1 MSSPASDTP
10 APTWTPSPA
19 EPLRHQVLAA
29 LAQHRIATTSQLRR
43 MLRPGS
49 TRQLISR
56 VLNRL
61 RSDGFVDRTVLP
73 DAKRTRTHA
82 WYLTQEGSRLT
93 RDLPVLRGRPPYPIT
108 STTTASLKTPH
119 ALTVVRTHLAFAED
133 ARRLGHEHGP
143 WDWTPEVSHSIGE
156 GEHVMADA
164 LMYYTAIE
172 SEHRRKLRAFVE
184 VDRNTMSSERLA
196 VKLIEYARLF
206 QYEAQ
211 PVGRRRQA
219 AAGPAWLRWY
229 PVFPRVLFVLTGAS
243 RSRLENRMS
252 DLQAMVAQH
261 PLVAALAREVRL
273 GAAVL
278 EDIEQHGP
286 AQTVWVPLSG
296 GKLDRPVMSPLSR
309 LREREALNGRAER
322 TRTAHARHT

>member
-1 MSSPASDTP
+1 MTSPALSTP
-10 APTWTPSPA
+10 ATSLAPSSA

-29 LAQHRIATTSQLRR
+29 LAQHRIVTTSQLRR
-43 MLRPGS
+43 MLRPEG
-49 TRQLISR
+49 TRQLLSR
-56 VLNRL
+56 ALNKL
-61 RSDGFVDRTVLP
+61 RSDGFVDCTVLP
-73 DAKRTRTHA
+73 DRNRSRTHV

-93 RDLPVLRGRPPYPIT
+93 RDLPVLRGRPPYPIA
-108 STTTASLKTPH
+108 STTAASLKTPH
-119 ALTVVRTHLAFAED
+119 TLAVVRAHLAFAAD

-156 GEHVMADA
+156 GERIVADA
-164 LMYYTAIE
+164 VMYYTIVE

-184 VDRNTMSSERLA
+184 VDRSTMSSERLA

-211 PVGRRRQA
+211 PVGRRRPA

-243 RSRLENRMS
+243 RSRLANRMS

-261 PLVAALAREVRL
+261 PLVAAFAREVRL

-286 AQTVWVPLSG
+286 TQAVWVPLASG
-296 GKLDRPVMSPLSR
+296 QSRPWTDL
-309 LREREALNGRAER
+309 
-322 TRTAHARHT
+322 

>member
-1 MSSPASDTP
+1 MTRPAQDTRTTRTSSNP
-10 APTWTPSPA
+10 
-19 EPLRHQVLAA
+19 EPLRHQALAA
-29 LAQHRIATTSQLRR
+29 LAQHRIATSSQLRQ
-43 MLRPGS
+43 MLCPHS
-49 TRQLISR
+49 TRQVMSR
-56 VLNRL
+56 VLSKL
-61 RSDGFVDRTVLP
+61 RTEGFIDWTTLP
-73 DAKRTRTHA
+73 EATRSHTKA
-82 WYLTQEGSRLT
+82 WYLTPDGARLT
-93 RDLPVLRGRPPYPIT
+93 RNLPVLRGRQSYPIASNT
-108 STTTASLKTPH
+108 AASLKASHTL
-119 ALTVVRTHLAFAED
+119 AVVRAHLAFAED

-156 GEHVMADA
+156 GERVVADA
-164 LMYYTAIE
+164 VMYHTVAE

-184 VDRNTMSSERLA
+184 VDRTTMSSERLA

-286 AQTVWVPLSG
+286 AQAVWVPLAG
-296 GKLDRPVMSPLSR
+296 GKPRPWTDL
-309 LREREALNGRAER
+309 
-322 TRTAHARHT
+322 

>member
-1 MSSPASDTP
+1 MTRSTSGAPAADL
-10 APTWTPSPA
+10 APSPA
-19 EPLRHQVLAA
+19 EPLRLQVLTA
-29 LAQHRIATTSQLRR
+29 LALHRIATTSQLRR
-43 MLRPGS
+43 MLRPDG
-49 TRQLISR
+49 TRQLMSR

-61 RSDGFVDRTVLP
+61 RSDGYVDCTVLP
-73 DAKRTRTHA
+73 DANRTRTNA
-82 WYLTQEGSRLT
+82 WYLTPDGARLT

-108 STTTASLKTPH
+108 STTAASLKTPH
-119 ALTVVRTHLAFAED
+119 TLAAVRAHLAFAED

-156 GEHVMADA
+156 GERIVADA
-164 LMYYTAIE
+164 VMYYTVVE
-172 SEHRRKLRAFVE
+172 SAHRRKLRAFVE
-184 VDRNTMSSERLA
+184 VDRSTMSSERLA

-219 AAGPAWLRWY
+219 ASGPAWLRWY

-243 RSRLENRMS
+243 RARLENRMS

-261 PLVAALAREVRL
+261 PLAAALAREVRL

-278 EDIEQHGP
+278 EDLEQHGP
-286 AQTVWVPLSG
+286 AHNVWLPLAG
-296 GKLDRPVMSPLSR
+296 GKSR
-309 LREREALNGRAER
+309 AWTDL
-322 TRTAHARHT
+322 

>member
-1 MSSPASDTP
+1 MTRPAQDTRATRMSSNP
-10 APTWTPSPA
+10 
-19 EPLRHQVLAA
+19 EPLRHQALAA
-29 LAQHRIATTSQLRR
+29 LAQHRIATSSQLRQ
-43 MLRPGS
+43 MLCPHS
-49 TRQLISR
+49 TRQVMSR
-56 VLNRL
+56 VLSKLRTEGFIDWTTLPEANR
-61 RSDGFVDRTVLP
+61 SHT
-73 DAKRTRTHA
+73 KA
-82 WYLTQEGSRLT
+82 WYLTPDGARLT
-93 RDLPVLRGRPPYPIT
+93 RNLPVLRGRQSYPIT
-108 STTTASLKTPH
+108 SNTAASLKASHTL
-119 ALTVVRTHLAFAED
+119 AVVRAHLAFAED

-156 GEHVMADA
+156 GERVVADA
-164 LMYYTAIE
+164 VMYYTVTE
-172 SEHRRKLRAFVE
+172 SDNRRKLRAFVE
-184 VDRNTMSSERLA
+184 VDRTTMSSERLA

-278 EDIEQHGP
+278 EDIEQYGP
-286 AQTVWVPLSG
+286 AQAVWVPLAG
-296 GKLDRPVMSPLSR
+296 GKPRPWTDL
-309 LREREALNGRAER
+309 
-322 TRTAHARHT
+322 

>member
-1 MSSPASDTP
+1 MPSTPPRTPPGGPASSLD
-10 APTWTPSPA
+10 
-19 EPLRHQVLAA
+19 EPLRHQILAA

-43 MLRPGS
+43 MLRPDG
-49 TRQLISR
+49 TRQLMSR
-56 VLNRL
+56 ALNRL
-61 RSDGFVDRTVLP
+61 RANGFTDCTVLP
-73 DAKRTRTHA
+73 GANRSRTRA
-82 WYLTQEGSRLT
+82 WYLTQEGARLT

-108 STTTASLKTPH
+108 SATAASLKTPH
-119 ALTVVRTHLAFAED
+119 TLAAVRTHLAFAAD

-156 GEHVMADA
+156 GERVVADA
-164 LMYYTAIE
+164 VMHYTVLE

-184 VDRNTMSSERLA
+184 VDRTTMSSERLA

-243 RSRLENRMS
+243 RVRLENRMS

-261 PLVAALAREVRL
+261 PLVSALAREVRL

-278 EDIEQHGP
+278 EDLEQHGP
-286 AQTVWVPLSG
+286 AHNVWRPLTG
-296 GKLDRPVMSPLSR
+296 GEPRPWTEL
-309 LREREALNGRAER
+309 
-322 TRTAHARHT
+322 